1 MLNPTTPPE
10 ATAKPAGPTGRKVV
24 VTGGTRGIGRET
36 VDRFV
41 AMGDTVVSLSTSGAP
56 VDNALSLACD
66 VADPQAVE
74 QAMKQ
79 AVEALGG
86 LDVLVVNAGI
96 VRDNLMAR
104 MSAEDFSAVIQTNL
118 MGGFYSVKAG
128 IRPLIRSSRGRVIFC
143 SSTAAL
149 LGGIGQGNYAA
160 SKSGLIGLARTLAR
174 ELARGST
181 TVNVILP
188 GLIDTDMGRDFP
200 EKVRQEFI
208 DSVPLRRAGT
218 VTEVASLITYLA
230 SDEARYI
237 TGAVI
242 PVDGG
247 VSMGV

>member
-1 MLNPTTPPE
+1 MLSPGAPPV
-10 ATAKPAGPTGRKVV
+10 PAAAARKVI
-24 VTGGTRGIGRET
+24 VTGGTRGIGREV

-41 AMGDTVVSLSTSGAP
+41 AQGDAVVSLSISGAP
-56 VDNALSLACD
+56 IDGVLSLACD
-66 VADPQAVE
+66 VGDARDVERAMARAVE
-74 QAMKQ
+74 
-79 AVEALGG
+79 ELGG

-96 VRDNLMAR
+96 ARDNLLSR
-104 MSAEDFSAVIQTNL
+104 MTVEEFASVVQTNL
-118 MGGFYSVKAG
+118 MGAFHPVKAS
-128 IRPLIRSSRGRVIFC
+128 IRALLRSRRGRVIFC

-149 LGGIGQGNYAA
+149 LGGVGQGNYAA

-174 ELARGST
+174 ELARKQA

-188 GLIDTDMGRDFP
+188 GLVDTDMGRDFP

-218 VTEVASLITYLA
+218 VAEVASLITYLA
-230 SDEARYI
+230 SEEARYI

>member
-1 MLNPTTPPE
+1 MLNP
-10 ATAKPAGPTGRKVV
+10 ATNPGAAGRKVI

-41 AMGDTVVSLSTSGAP
+41 AMGDTVVSLSASGAP
-56 VDNALSLACD
+56 VDNALSLVCD
-66 VADPQAVE
+66 VADQQAVE
-74 QAMKQ
+74 RAMGE
-79 AVEALGG
+79 AVGELGG

-104 MSAEDFSAVIQTNL
+104 MTAEDFSAVIQTNL
-118 MGGFYSVKAG
+118 MGGFYSVRAG
-128 IRPLIRSSRGRVIFC
+128 IRPLIRSRRGRVIFC

-149 LGGIGQGNYAA
+149 LGGVGQGNYAA

-218 VTEVASLITYLA
+218 VAEVASLITYLA

>member
-1 MLNPTTPPE
+1 MLSPG
-10 ATAKPAGPTGRKVV
+10 TAPAGTASARRVI
-24 VTGGTRGIGRET
+24 VTGGTRGIGREV
-36 VDRFV
+36 VDRFT

-56 VDNALSLACD
+56 VAGALSLACD
-66 VADPQAVE
+66 VSDPQAVE
-74 QAMKQ
+74 RAMET
-79 AVEALGG
+79 AVEELGG

-96 VRDNLMAR
+96 VRDNLLAR
-104 MSAEDFSAVIQTNL
+104 MTAEDFATVVQTNL
-118 MGGFYSVKAG
+118 MGAFYPVRAG
-128 IRPLIRSSRGRVIFC
+128 IRSLLRSRRGRVVFC

-149 LGGIGQGNYAA
+149 LGGVGQGNYAA

-174 ELARGST
+174 ELARGKT

-218 VTEVASLITYLA
+218 VDEVASLITYLA

>member
-1 MLNPTTPPE
+1 MLSPGGTRAPE
-10 ATAKPAGPTGRKVV
+10 AGPARKVV
-24 VTGGTRGIGRET
+24 VTGGTRGIGREV
-36 VDRFV
+36 VDRF
-41 AMGDTVVSLSTSGAP
+41 AAAGDSVVSLSRSGAP
-56 VDNALSLACD
+56 VEGALSLACD
-66 VADPQAVE
+66 VGEHAAVE
-74 QAMKQ
+74 EAMAR
-79 AVEALGG
+79 AVGELGG

-104 MSAEDFSAVIQTNL
+104 MTAEEFTTVVQANL
-118 MGGFYSVKAG
+118 MGAFYPVRAG
-128 IRPLIRSSRGRVIFC
+128 IRSLLRSTRGRVVFC

-149 LGGIGQGNYAA
+149 LGGVGQGNYAA

-174 ELARGST
+174 ELARGKT
-181 TVNVILP
+181 TVNVIMP

-200 EKVRQEFI
+200 EKVRQEFLA
-208 DSVPLRRAGT
+208 SVPLRRAGT
-218 VTEVASLITYLA
+218 VAEVASLITYLA

>member
-1 MLNPTTPPE
+1 MLNTGAPLAPT
-10 ATAKPAGPTGRKVV
+10 AGARKVI
-24 VTGGTRGIGRET
+24 VTGGTRGIGRAV

-41 AMGDTVVSLSTSGAP
+41 AQGDAVVSLSISGAP
-56 VDNALSLACD
+56 IDGVLSLACD
-66 VADPQAVE
+66 VADAQDVERAMARAVE
-74 QAMKQ
+74 
-79 AVEALGG
+79 ELGG

-96 VRDNLMAR
+96 ARDNLLSR
-104 MSAEDFSAVIQTNL
+104 MTVDEFASVVQTNL
-118 MGGFYSVKAG
+118 MGAFHPVRASVRA
-128 IRPLIRSSRGRVIFC
+128 LMRSRQGRVIFC

-149 LGGIGQGNYAA
+149 LGGVGQGNYAA

-174 ELARGST
+174 ELARKQA

-188 GLIDTDMGRDFP
+188 GLVDTDMGRDFP

-208 DSVPLRRAGT
+208 DSVPLGRAGT
-218 VTEVASLITYLA
+218 VAEVASLITYLA
-230 SDEARYI
+230 SEEARYI

>member
-1 MLNPTTPPE
+1 MLSQEE
-10 ATAKPAGPTGRKVV
+10 AAEPVARKVI
-24 VTGGTRGIGRET
+24 VTGGTRGIGREV

-41 AMGDTVVSLSTSGAP
+41 AHGDTVVSLSVSGAP
-56 VDNALSLACD
+56 ITGARSIACD
-66 VADPQAVE
+66 VGDPDDVARAMETAVGE
-74 QAMKQ
+74 
-79 AVEALGG
+79 LGG
-86 LDVLVVNAGI
+86 LDILVVNAGI
-96 VRDNLMAR
+96 ARDNLLSR
-104 MSAEDFSAVIQTNL
+104 MTTEEFTSVVQTNL
-118 MGGFYSVKAG
+118 MGAFYPVKAS
-128 IRPLIRSSRGRVIFC
+128 IRPLLRSPRGRVIFC

-160 SKSGLIGLARTLAR
+160 SKSGLIGLARSLAR
-174 ELARGST
+174 ELARKNT

-188 GLIDTDMGRDFP
+188 GLVDTDMGRDFP

-208 DSVPLRRAGT
+208 ESIPLRRAGT

-230 SDEARYI
+230 SDDARYI